1 MALNHTHTGP
11 SASGN
16 PRHDTENGRKK
27 TQLGGRSDN
36 TVLNRESRW
45 KQRRTHEH
53 RGTEGRQF
61 GRFADTMLK
70 DVRVLPWHANWH
82 TFTDVCCCNNN
93 RKGEVGRSLWTLS
106 STTKKN
112 KQTNEIKTRYRQEEH
127 RNHDSAGLQR
137 TDPEKSPSPCR
148 RNVPSRVESSLRIG
162 KI

>member
-106 STTKKN
+106 STTKK
-112 KQTNEIKTRYRQEEH
+112 KQTNKWNKNTLQ
-127 RNHDSAGLQR
+127 AGR
-137 TDPEKSPSPCR
+137 TQKPWFSWPTKDGPGKKPLPLSEKRP
-148 RNVPSRVESSLRIG
+148 VSSWVLA
-162 KI
+162 